1 MTWNMAGKLK
11 NVKNEKCSLQDL
23 QYGKKTDQKVK
34 LETHMAGPGIW
45 QEALKNLQN
54 EKHTLQE
61 LDSVEKTE
69 KLGKCDTHTVRPG
82 IWRELR
88 KTRKMRNSHVRT

>member
-34 LETHMAGPGIW
+34 LVTHMAGPGIW

-69 KLGKCDTHTVRPG
+69 KLGKGETHTVG
-82 IWRELR
+82 YEIHKEHCKCR
-88 KTRKMRNSHVRT
+88 K